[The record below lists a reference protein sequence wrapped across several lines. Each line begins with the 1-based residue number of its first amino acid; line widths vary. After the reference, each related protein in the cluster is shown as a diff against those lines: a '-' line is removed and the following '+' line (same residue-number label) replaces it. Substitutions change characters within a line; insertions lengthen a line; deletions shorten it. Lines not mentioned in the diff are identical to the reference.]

1 MPRIVDMI
9 AATLFTTEVVPV
21 EGIMLI
27 LGVDR
32 FMSTMR
38 GLVSLCGQML
48 ASIVVSKWEGVFD
61 HDQAEV
67 VLAGPERITPEE
79 RTLA

>member
-1 MPRIVDMI
+1 
-9 AATLFTTEVVPV
+9 
-21 EGIMLI
+21 MLT

-32 FMSTMR
+32 FMSTTR

-48 ASIVVSKWEGVFD
+48 ASIVVSRWEGVFD

-67 VLAGPERITPEE
+67 ILAGPESVTAEK
-79 RTLA
+79 TLA